1 MGQLVILELKHVTS
15 PRSPTFWNLLRF
27 ALPPVSSAV
36 TVMSRFM
43 FHNIDST
50 YMFQDEKD
58 ILAMSTLY
66 SLESTICE
74 RKAEIL
80 GKLEGKPSWTKKLLL
95 DEKLLCSK
103 IRFVNLYYIQLY

>member
-1 MGQLVILELKHVTS
+1 MLLLLGLERSGTSRGLLCLLSHQRSQSCQGLCFRILTQH
-15 PRSPTFWNLLRF
+15 
-27 ALPPVSSAV
+27 
-36 TVMSRFM
+36 
-43 FHNIDST
+43 
-50 YMFQDEKD
+50 MFQDEKG

-80 GKLEGKPSWTKKLLL
+80 GQLEGKPSWTKKLLL

-103 IRFVNLYYIQLY
+103 IRFVNLYYSFSYISDYTRKVSKR